1 MIATKIY
8 VSVFIY
14 QKINQNKQ
22 VSRVSGI
29 QRQKWPLAFWKFT
42 FVATSDSHCP
52 IEGPPGLEIYYE
64 DKSKKQVLGGATQA
78 VEVKK
83 S

>member
-1 MIATKIY
+1 M
-8 VSVFIY
+8 
-14 QKINQNKQ
+14 
-22 VSRVSGI
+22 SRVSGI